1 MQKKCTVYDLIWKV
15 MKIGMVQITVM
26 MIFSGIAIAGDNFG
40 QAVLEREVSLNLKGV
55 TLRKAL
61 TEIESVTK
69 VKFVYSRNRLKFGNK
84 VSLDFENKKLGEVL
98 DILFVP
104 LDIDYA
110 IQEGNDYIVLTPR
123 NPVSRANEVTGMN
136 EPEIIVSGTITD
148 ASTSQPLPG
157 VNIVIK
163 GTTVGTTSDANG
175 YYTLPVPD
183 EKAILVFS
191 FIGFVKQ
198 EVEVGSQT
206 VIDIRLVTDVQVL
219 QELVV
224 VGYGEQRRSDVVGS
238 VASVNVTNALTL
250 PTTNLSE
257 MLRGAAPG
265 VQVTLG
271 SARPGGASNILIRG
285 ERSIQGGN
293 APLII
298 LDGFPI
304 ENINDI
310 NAEDIASIE
319 VLKDASSQA
328 IYGARA
334 SNGVILITSKKGR
347 ANTMKVSLHSYVTTQ
362 KLVKNFDL
370 FSPEEF
376 AQYRREARRTNNT
389 PNNGT
394 PGAPGST
401 DENGYF
407 INDYDNFGGENAQ
420 EWLNYSSG
428 NFADWEDEVLQSANS
443 TSHTLTLSGGTDN
456 TKVFSSIG
464 YFKQRGL
471 IPTSGYQRGSFRLN
485 LDQRISKWAS
495 LSANMNFMRDSQD
508 KESSSLDFITISP
521 FTGPYDQDGNLV
533 NNVAGANASS
543 STINPLWTIREA
555 DENISTNLYN
565 INLVA
570 ALQLRK
576 NLSYRL
582 NTLLSDRFTD
592 EGSYRSRKHTEA
604 VALNG
609 KATVANSERKEYL
622 IENILT
628 YNVEIDNDHMIDI
641 TTVQS
646 ANEINFSRTASTGTN
661 LPNDLLGFD
670 GITGALNFNTQRQE
684 NRRRI
689 LSLMGRVRYSF
700 KDKYLLTLTG
710 REDASSVFAKGNKKA
725 FFPAVAAAWKIHN
738 EKFLSN
744 LSMVNELKI
753 RASYGSVG
761 NQAINP
767 YQTLGVVGT
776 NNYIFGGVLY
786 GGSIPGNTLP
796 NPNLR
801 WETSTTF
808 DAGIDFGFFQN
819 RITGAFDYYS
829 TRTTDL
835 LLTLPVP
842 QQTGYT
848 TSITNGGESKN
859 SGIELMLTGHI
870 FQGTAL
876 NWSVTT
882 SFSKNTNEIVKTGL
896 VDEDGNP
903 RDDINNNRFIGS
915 PINVIYTYQF
925 DGIFQSDEEALASAQ
940 GTLDGTV
947 TPFQNV
953 STLKAGAIR
962 LKDVNGDGVIT
973 VDDKV
978 IIRTAPKWFG
988 SLSTNLKF
996 RNFDLFADIY
1006 VVQGAVRNNPYFN
1019 GFNEGGYNTSVRNGI
1034 KRDYWT
1040 PENPS
1045 NTSPRPNFTTS
1056 AANINVLGI
1065 DDASYVRM
1073 RTLSV
1078 GYTFPVSM
1086 LSRIKLSNARIYATA
1101 SNLFTITDYKSY
1113 SPENNPNDF
1122 PDTKGFTLGV
1132 NLGF

>member
-15 MKIGMVQITVM
+15 MKITMVQITVM
-26 MIFSGIAIAGDNFG
+26 MIFSGIAIASDNYG
-40 QAVLEREVSLNLKGV
+40 QEVLDREVSLNLRSV

-61 TEIESVTK
+61 SEIESVTK
-69 VKFVYSRNRLKFGNK
+69 VKFVYSRNRLKFDNK
-84 VSLDFENKKLGEVL
+84 VSLDFQNKKLGDVL
-98 DILFVP
+98 DMLFLP
-104 LDIDYA
+104 LDINYA
-110 IQEGNDYIVLTPR
+110 IQESNDYIVLTPR
-123 NPVSRANEVTGMN
+123 NAARYTADFMDLRER
-136 EPEIIVSGTITD
+136 EIIVSGTIRD
-148 ASTSQPLPG
+148 ASNMQPVPG
-157 VNIVIK
+157 VNIIIK
-163 GTTVGTTSDANG
+163 GTSVGTTSDASG
-175 YYTLPVPD
+175 QYALQVPD
-183 EKAILVFS
+183 ENAVLVFS
-191 FIGFVKQ
+191 FIGFATQ
-198 EVEVGSQT
+198 EVLVGSQT
-206 VIDIRLVTDVQVL
+206 TIDVQLMTDVQSL
-219 QELVV
+219 QEIVV
-224 VGYGEQRRSDVVGS
+224 VGYGEQKRSDVVGS
-238 VASVNVTNALTL
+238 VASVNITNALTV

-265 VQVTLG
+265 VQITLG
-271 SARPGGASNILIRG
+271 SARPGGSSNILIRG

-293 APLII
+293 SPLII

-304 ENINDI
+304 DNINDV

-334 SNGVILITSKKGR
+334 SNGVILITTKKGR
-347 ANTMKVSLHSYVTTQ
+347 ANTMKVSLHSYATSQ
-362 KLVKNFDL
+362 KLVRNFDL

-401 DENGYF
+401 DEKGYF
-407 INDYDNFGGENAQ
+407 INDHDNFGGESAQ
-420 EWLNYSSG
+420 EWLNYNAG
-428 NFADWEDEVLQSANS
+428 NFADWENEVLKSAHT
-443 TSHTLTLSGGTDN
+443 TSHTVTLSGGGDN

-464 YFKQRGL
+464 YFKQSGL
-471 IPTSGYQRGSFRLN
+471 IPTSGYERGNFRLN
-485 LDQRISKWAS
+485 LDQRINRNAS
-495 LSANMNFMRDSQD
+495 LSANINFMTDSQD
-508 KESSSLDFITISP
+508 RESSSLDFITISP
-521 FTGPYDQDGNLV
+521 FTGPYDQNGDLV

-555 DENISTNLYN
+555 DENVRTNLYN
-565 INLVA
+565 INVVGSY
-570 ALQLRK
+570 QLHK
-576 NLSYRL
+576 NLSYRV
-582 NTLLSDRFTD
+582 NTLLSNRFTD

-609 KATVANSERKEYL
+609 KATVANSQRKEYL

-628 YNVEIDNDHMIDI
+628 YNLEINKDHVIDI
-641 TTVQS
+641 TAVQS
-646 ANEINFSRTASTGTN
+646 ANQIDFSRTASTGTN
-661 LPNDLLGFD
+661 FPNDLLGFD
-670 GITGALNFNTQRQE
+670 GISGALNYNTQRQE

-689 LSLMGRVRYSF
+689 LSLMGRVRYTF

-710 REDASSVFAKGNKKA
+710 REDGSSVFAEDNKKA
-725 FFPAVAAAWKIHN
+725 FFPAVAVAWKMHN
-738 EKFLSN
+738 EKFLSGV
-744 LSMVNELKI
+744 SAVNELKV

-796 NPNLR
+796 NPNLK

-808 DAGIDFGFFQN
+808 DAGLDFGLFEN
-819 RITGAFDYYS
+819 RVVGAFDYY
-829 TRTTDL
+829 TTTTTDL

-848 TSITNGGESKN
+848 SSITNGGESKN

-870 FQGTAL
+870 IKKSSL

-882 SFSKNTNEIVKTGL
+882 SYSKNTNEIVKTGL
-896 VDEDGNP
+896 VDGNGDP
-903 RDDINNNRFIGS
+903 RNDINNNRFIGS
-915 PINVIYTYQF
+915 PINVIYAYQF
-925 DGIFQSDEEALASAQ
+925 DGIFQTDDEALASAQ
-940 GTLDGTV
+940 GTLGGTV

-973 VDDKV
+973 LDDKI

-988 SLSTNLKF
+988 SVSTNVRF
-996 RNFDLFADIY
+996 RNFDLLADFYI
-1006 VVQGAVRNNPYFN
+1006 VEGAVRNNPYFN
-1019 GFNEGGYNTSVRNGI
+1019 GFNEGGYNTSVRSGI

-1045 NTSPRPNFTTS
+1045 NSYPRPNFTTS

-1065 DDASYVRM
+1065 DDASYVRL
-1073 RTLSV
+1073 RTLSL
-1078 GYTFPVSM
+1078 GYTLPASV
-1086 LSRIKLSNARIYATA
+1086 LSRIRMSNARIYATA
-1101 SNLFTITDYKSY
+1101 TNLLTITDYKSY

-1122 PDTKGFTLGV
+1122 PDTRGLTFGV
-1132 NLGF
+1132 NLGL